1 MRKMSLS
8 VLVVGA
14 LALVGFAPAAQARPL
29 TQSTTCDVSAIATF
43 NPGLTLGE
51 KAQTIKM
58 KGTLSSCNGGGVTS
72 GSFRGTGSG
81 TMSCTSGS
89 GTGILKVTWD
99 TTEVSKISI
108 TLTTSGLSGTV
119 IGGKFKGEDVTA
131 DVTITPLQGNCF
143 PDPVTKAGVSGTVSL

>member
-14 LALVGFAPAAQARPL
+14 LALVGFAPAAQARPV

-72 GSFRGTGSG
+72 GSFR
-81 TMSCTSGS
+81 
-89 GTGILKVTWD
+89 
-99 TTEVSKISI
+99 
-108 TLTTSGLSGTV
+108 
-119 IGGKFKGEDVTA
+119 A
-131 DVTITPLQGNCF
+131 R
-143 PDPVTKAGVSGTVSL
+143 AAAR